1 MERYI
6 DSREMRNNSTD
17 KTNIED
23 SIRIQVTKSKDKD
36 AKICKEKR
44 AGGLVIRQKIER

>member
-36 AKICKEKR
+36 LRKFAKKNE
-44 AGGLVIRQKIER
+44 LVD